1 MVFGGLN
8 SHSGASVTGRFVSC
22 KSKGGRQKQGGKKA
36 FSGKEGEKW
45 ALRKAS
51 FQGFHTYLI
60 DCLCRS
66 CETRKGRHKSNTSLS
81 ICLHHFFFLLYLS
94 TVTSINFPT
103 NMSKRFHLLFS
114 ASMTSLFL
122 ISSCLGQYHVFWR
135 GNASQKHILLF
146 NYSEI
151 TQQSN

>member
-22 KSKGGRQKQGGKKA
+22 ESKAGRQKQGGKKA
-36 FSGKEGEKW
+36 FSGKEGGKR

-103 NMSKRFHLLFS
+103 NVSKRFHLLFS
-114 ASMTSLFL
+114 ASMTSLF
-122 ISSCLGQYHVFWR
+122 
-135 GNASQKHILLF
+135 F
-146 NYSEI
+146 NIIMSRSMPCFSI
-151 TQQSN
+151 